1 MCHHGVVVYD
11 GTFWGRLSKHN
22 SATLMERG
30 RALLLLRGNGPSHPP
45 PREQQQVPM
54 EQNREP
60 DTIVAAKDEYHPH
73 TQTDQHGSW
82 VGNTWIPPADSKTYL
97 AELRTFYQDKLVL
110 WFEDSAARRES
121 WTRVASNDRMRL
133 VGYVPVWWMVSSTL
147 AGSSLNG
154 PLSKKP

>member
-11 GTFWGRLSKHN
+11 GTFLGRLSKHN

-45 PREQQQVPM
+45 PREQQQVPT

-82 VGNTWIPPADSKTYL
+82 VGNTWIPPADSKT
-97 AELRTFYQDKLVL
+97 
-110 WFEDSAARRES
+110 

-133 VGYVPVWWMVSSTL
+133 VGHVPVWWMVSSTL

-154 PLSKKP
+154 PRSKKP